1 MARLLTTGF
10 EETNDI
16 ANIEET
22 MWTALV
28 GTAAP
33 AISTTVVHSGTNS
46 LAPSTAGSS
55 AIHRQLSAGITTDP
69 STFYVRVYFR
79 KTGDPA
85 VTRWMLKIGNTGTFN
100 VIRLE
105 VTTAGVLRINNAI
118 TATTVAGP
126 TLSSDVW
133 YRIEVRYLMS
143 NTVGQVEVRV
153 WNVADETTQVTG
165 SPFGI
170 GDFTGGNGTDED
182 TQHASGVQRF
192 LFVDDGAAWSVAWYL
207 DDIVI
212 KDATGGAPFNTWPG
226 AGKIAL
232 AVPGGETAMAWE
244 DETAGASV
252 YTNIDEIPAIPDD
265 ADYNKEDDTL
275 NVVDQMTLATLP
287 AEIPADADM
296 IALDL
301 YARVGSTQ
309 TDATTA
315 RFKIWDEAA
324 SLTNGPN
331 ISCAVNGWRIGSVG
345 PTNEHQ
351 VFDLGTRTKAN
362 VQDFTIGYENLTDLA
377 TRARRVSAL
386 WANVEWIEG
395 AGGGTAPPQ
404 RTLLGVGV

>member
-1 MARLLTTGF
+1 MARIFTCGF
-10 EETNDI
+10 EETNAI

-22 MWTALV
+22 IWSFVSGAPTIVTTPVRSGVYALSI
-28 GTAAP
+28 AAG
-33 AISTTVVHSGTNS
+33 AARYLRRNLSASVTSGTYFVKAH
-46 LAPSTAGSS
+46 LRIAGVPSFDNRELFTISSSGS
-55 AIHRQLSAGITTDP
+55 ADGPRLQMDINRTLELHN
-69 STFYVRVYFR
+69 VV
-79 KTGDPA
+79 
-85 VTRWMLKIGNTGTFN
+85 TGTVITGPILAVNTWYRVEIRYVISGTVGELELQVDGVSYGTITNENTLPTN
-100 VIRLE
+100 VQLFIWGSD
-105 VTTAGVLRINNAI
+105 ASNFG
-118 TATTVAGP
+118 
-126 TLSSDVW
+126 SDVFW
-133 YRIEVRYLMS
+133 
-143 NTVGQVEVRV
+143 
-153 WNVADETTQVTG
+153 
-165 SPFGI
+165 
-170 GDFTGGNGTDED
+170 
-182 TQHASGVQRF
+182 
-192 LFVDDGAAWSVAWYL
+192 
-207 DDIVI
+207 DDII
-212 KDATGGAPFNTWPG
+212 INDATGSAPFNTWPG
-226 AGKIAL
+226 DSKIAL
-232 AVPGGETAMAWE
+232 AVPGGETAMGWE
-244 DETAGASV
+244 DETAGAAA
-252 YTNIDEIPAIPDD
+252 YTNLDESPAIPDD
-265 ADYNKEDDTL
+265 ADYNMEDDTL